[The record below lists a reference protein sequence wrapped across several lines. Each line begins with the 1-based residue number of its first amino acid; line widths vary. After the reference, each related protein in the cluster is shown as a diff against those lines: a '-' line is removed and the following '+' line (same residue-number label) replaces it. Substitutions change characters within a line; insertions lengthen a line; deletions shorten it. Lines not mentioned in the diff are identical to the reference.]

1 MAFSLFASCSSLSS
15 PRLLKVNF
23 SLLSEKKILISAVR
37 KSSFLKDTG
46 AIAEL
51 SSSHCLRNNRRIN
64 LFPGVFSL
72 LKYFSKIVF
81 LSIGGVLSATIAD
94 FRVYHI
100 SCAGLSFPNYIYIRL
115 HLQNGITAMLQF
127 SCIIALSYSVS
138 CSRAYSYR
146 CFSKD

>member
-1 MAFSLFASCSSLSS
+1 MTFSLFASCSSISS
-15 PRLLKVNF
+15 PRMLKVNF
-23 SLLSEKKILISAVR
+23 SLLSEKKKILIPAVR

-81 LSIGGVLSATIAD
+81 LSIGGVLSVTIAD

-100 SCAGLSFPNYIYIRL
+100 SCAGLSFPNYNYTSSFTEWHHR
-115 HLQNGITAMLQF
+115 
-127 SCIIALSYSVS
+127 YVPV
-138 CSRAYSYR
+138 
-146 CFSKD
+146 

>member
-1 MAFSLFASCSSLSS
+1 MTFSLFASCSSISS
-15 PRLLKVNF
+15 PRMLKVNF
-23 SLLSEKKILISAVR
+23 SLLSEKKKILISAVR

-51 SSSHCLRNNRRIN
+51 SSSHFLRNNRRIN

-72 LKYFSKIVF
+72 LKYFSKIGF
-81 LSIGGVLSATIAD
+81 LSIGGVLSATSLTSESITSVALD
-94 FRVYHI
+94 FH
-100 SCAGLSFPNYIYIRL
+100 SLTIYIRL

>member
-1 MAFSLFASCSSLSS
+1 MAFSLFASCSSFSS
-15 PRLLKVNF
+15 PRMLKVNF
-23 SLLSEKKILISAVR
+23 SLLSEKRKILISAVR

-100 SCAGLSFPNYIYIRL
+100 SCAGLSFPNNIYTSSFTER
-115 HLQNGITAMLQF
+115 HHRYAP
-127 SCIIALSYSVS
+127 V
-138 CSRAYSYR
+138 
-146 CFSKD
+146 